1 MSLFNQI
8 NINGVALNGLQGQP
22 TQAFANQF
30 GNIAQM
36 NIQCHPDMKGFLPHI
51 AAYIHNFIAQRAS
64 QNLPRAV
71 HFNMLLAQGNAELFI
86 MTTLV
91 ANMAYIRVKNGQIQE
106 VAMFAMK
113 YTGEAEDW
121 PEANKRERKWFKP
134 KKAIAKVDPY
144 LAPFIWDVVSNLE
157 ASFAHEAR
165 KLKEV
170 K

>member
-91 ANMAYIRVKNGQIQE
+91 ANMAYIRVKNGQIQD
-106 VAMFAMK
+106 VNTAITQCTDWAITRRVNFITMNVPDLFNQVQS
-113 YTGEAEDW
+113 EAASISQM
-121 PEANKRERKWFKP
+121 ANEY
-134 KKAIAKVDPY
+134 A
-144 LAPFIWDVVSNLE
+144 LE
-157 ASFAHEAR
+157 AQTTAEAMA
-165 KLKEV
+165 
-170 K
+170 

>member
-1 MSLFNQI
+1 MLTRKSSGCVVFNVTDGKVEI
-8 NINGVALNGLQGQP
+8 LLVTSSSGKEWVFPKGGVEMEL
-22 TQAFANQF
+22 TE
-30 GNIAQM
+30 
-36 NIQCHPDMKGFLPHI
+36 
-51 AAYIHNFIAQRAS
+51 RAS
-64 QNLPRAV
+64 AAKEVYEEAGVVGDVGRKLGDYR
-71 HFNMLLAQGNAELFI
+71 
-86 MTTLV
+86 
-91 ANMAYIRVKNGQIQE
+91 YIKNGQIQE

-170 K
+170 T